1 MFPYYWALKLRDK
14 YYSSPK
20 RKPYVAEVPVVC
32 VGNVTAG
39 GTGKTP
45 HVEMILRM
53 LQASGKWGGANL
65 AVLSRGYKRESKG
78 FQQVVIDGSSDM
90 FGDEPLQ
97 IKRKFPSVTVAVDK
111 NRVEGAKLLCHPEL
125 LEGKKYSKKCWNK
138 FFPPADYILLDDA
151 FQYRSLHADLNI
163 VLVDH
168 NRLVYEDMLLP
179 LGRLRDL
186 PERIDKADILIVSK
200 CPQDM
205 DNAEKQAVASRLH
218 LSEYDVE
225 SVSCKSADGKLL
237 RLFFTSIE
245 YGQAEGVYDIT
256 EPRFVYSKKIIM
268 VTGIA
273 NDKYLRLAAEYDNY
287 RKRTAREKEH
297 LYGDAKIDTIKPF
310 LAVLDNLERG
320 VSQFE
325 EGDGHRQGMELICKQ
340 FSEVLTKLGVTEI
353 PALGEKF
360 DPEKH
365 NAVMHTE
372 DDTAEENTVVEVFQ
386 KGYTLGD
393 KVLRFAMV
401 KVAN

>member
-1 MFPYYWALKLRDK
+1 MIDKVLLFPYYWALKLRDK

-20 RKPYVAEVPVVC
+20 RKPYVADVPVVC
-32 VGNVTAG
+32 VGNVTVG

-78 FQQVVIDGSSDM
+78 FQQVVVDGSSDM

-125 LEGKKYSKKCWNK
+125 LEGRKYSKKCWNK

-151 FQYRSLHADLNI
+151 FQYRNLQADLNI

-225 SVSCKSADGKLL
+225 SGSCKNADGKIL

-273 NDKYLRLAAEYDNY
+273 NDKYLRNY
-287 RKRTAREKEH
+287 LSDTYKIVARFNFPDHHKYVWSDIDKIQTALRKNPTASIITTEKDMQRLLDFKGMPKEIKERCFMVPIKTH
-297 LYGDAKIDTIKPF
+297 FLSDADRS
-310 LAVLDNLERG
+310 A
-320 VSQFE
+320 FE
-325 EGDGHRQGMELICKQ
+325 K
-340 FSEVLTKLGVTEI
+340 
-353 PALGEKF
+353 ALN
-360 DPEKH
+360 D
-365 NAVMHTE
+365 V
-372 DDTAEENTVVEVFQ
+372 
-386 KGYTLGD
+386 
-393 KVLRFAMV
+393 R
-401 KVAN
+401 